1 MKWRVKMFKS
11 IDGGKLPKR
20 FSKYSAGFDV
30 YSNEDKTIGAGCTE
44 LIGLGI
50 AIDNSLIQ
58 GDVLIM
64 DKTSALLLN
73 CHYLELHI
81 DDRLVEKGLIAPP
94 KIVNLDCT
102 DELKMSIHNPISDCS
117 GEIGDCLY
125 GAGFTPAYRIKK
137 GDKIGQLILKRHE
150 GYLLPQEYTIQN

>member
-1 MKWRVKMFKS
+1 MFKQ
-11 IDGGKLPKR
+11 INGGKLPQR
-20 FSKYSAGFDV
+20 ANKYSGSFDV
-30 YSNEDKTIGAGCTE
+30 YANEDVVIGAGETK

-94 KIVNLDCT
+94 KIVNLDCV
-102 DELKMSIHNPISDCS
+102 DEIKMAVHNPYQNKKTYWKDVWETINTD
-117 GEIGDCLY
+117 Y
-125 GAGFTPAYRIKK
+125 TIKK
-137 GDKIGQLILKRHE
+137 GDKIGQIILKRHE

>member
-1 MKWRVKMFKS
+1 MFKT
-11 IDGGKLPKR
+11 INGGILPKR

-94 KIVNLDCT
+94 KIVNLDCV
-102 DELKMSIHNPISDCS
+102 DEIKMAVHNPYQNKKTYWKM
-117 GEIGDCLY
+117 Y
-125 GAGFTPAYRIKK
+125 GKQSIQTTQSKK
-137 GDKIGQLILKRHE
+137 ATK
-150 GYLLPQEYTIQN
+150 